1 VFPRDQP
8 FDLFEAAADNM
19 AESAPMLDELLRT
32 LVDPKAKRFT
42 QHEHEGDC
50 ITHAILTRLNST
62 FVTPVDRATRSL

>member
-1 VFPRDQP
+1 
-8 FDLFEAAADNM
+8 M
-19 AESAPMLDELLRT
+19 AESARMLDELLRT